1 MSLYSSLLPNDDDEE
16 EVERRSLQKITSS
29 ASKPTKKSN
38 YGSLSS
44 NKYEKTL
51 QTTTAFIVN
60 YKHKLVSGET
70 LQGIS
75 LKYGVPVENIKR
87 ANRLWSNDLAFIK
100 ETLIVPI
107 DREKLKELDFIDM
120 NNVENTASNNNN
132 ITSSLSET
140 IKSNAKEANN
150 NGDLSGEK
158 KVDGYKDYLSKFD
171 AFISQ
176 SKLKLKSLES
186 NSK

>member
-1 MSLYSSLLPNDDDEE
+1 MSLYSSLLPNDDDEDE
-16 EVERRSLQKITSS
+16 IERRSLQKIQSS
-29 ASKPTKKSN
+29 SSKPSKKSN

-44 NKYEKTL
+44 NKYEKTI
-51 QTTTAFIVN
+51 QTTTAFIVS
-60 YKHKLVSGET
+60 YKHRILPGET

-75 LKYGVPVENIKR
+75 LKYGVPIENIKR

-100 ETLIVPI
+100 EFLIVPI
-107 DREKLKELDFIDM
+107 DRETLKELDFVDM
-120 NNVENTASNNNN
+120 NNVENTSNG
-132 ITSSLSET
+132 SA
-140 IKSNAKEANN
+140 KSTAKEAK
-150 NGDLSGEK
+150 NGNLNEETPA
-158 KVDGYKDYLSKFD
+158 DGYKDYLSKFD

>member
-1 MSLYSSLLPNDDDEE
+1 MSSYSSLLPNDDDDE

-44 NKYEKTL
+44 NKYEKTI

-60 YKHKLVSGET
+60 YKHKLVPGET

-75 LKYGVPVENIKR
+75 LKYNVPIEKIKR

-120 NNVENTASNNNN
+120 NNVENTSN
-132 ITSSLSET
+132 IVPEAGKVTST
-140 IKSNAKEANN
+140 NAKVN
-150 NGDLSGEK
+150 NGDLHEEK
-158 KVDGYKDYLSKFD
+158 PVDGYKDYLSKFD
-171 AFISQ
+171 VLINQ
-176 SKLKLKSLES
+176 SKIKLKSLES